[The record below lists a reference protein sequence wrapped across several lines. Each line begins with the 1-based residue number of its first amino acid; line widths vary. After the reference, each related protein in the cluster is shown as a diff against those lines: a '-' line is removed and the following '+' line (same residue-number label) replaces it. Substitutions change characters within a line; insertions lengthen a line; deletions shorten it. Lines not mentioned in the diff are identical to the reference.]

1 MDLNKLTAKLAD
13 TLADK
18 LQPIRRAI
26 SRVADAVGE
35 LHSRVK
41 ELEDRAPVPG
51 PQGEPGPV
59 GERGPQ
65 GEKGERGEPGPPPTD
80 DQIAAAVAAYLK
92 ANPPEKG
99 EKGDP
104 GREEFLKKMQEY
116 YFTLEGLQKIEK
128 KTGRTVGISHSLP
141 RNEGEFDFAIDESAH
156 QLYFKAIGFSVALR
170 MSLLANIVG
179 V

>member
-1 MDLNKLTAKLAD
+1 MDLNNLPAKLAD

-41 ELEDRAPVPG
+41 ALEDRAPVPG

-59 GERGPQ
+59 GERGPQGERGEKGDPGPGPTDEQVAKAVAEYLAANPPAKGEKGERGPQ

-104 GREEFLKKMQEY
+104 GRDAD
-116 YFTLEGLQKIEK
+116 
-128 KTGRTVGISHSLP
+128 P
-141 RNEGEFDFAIDESAH
+141 IDIADVC
-156 QLYFKAIGFSVALR
+156 K
-170 MSLLANIVG
+170 
-179 V
+179 

>member
-1 MDLNKLTAKLAD
+1 MDLNNLPAKLAD

-41 ELEDRAPVPG
+41 ALEDRAPVPG
-51 PQGEPGPV
+51 PQGERGEPGPV

-65 GEKGERGEPGPPPTD
+65 GER
-80 DQIAAAVAAYLK
+80 
-92 ANPPEKG
+92 G

-104 GREEFLKKMQEY
+104 GPGPTDEQVAKAVAEY
-116 YFTLEGLQKIEK
+116 LAANPPADRQSGGSGKRRRLP
-128 KTGRTVGISHSLP
+128 GRRVRG
-141 RNEGEFDFAIDESAH
+141 
-156 QLYFKAIGFSVALR
+156 
-170 MSLLANIVG
+170 
-179 V
+179 